1 MGHLKTTLNWRV
13 SYDLA
18 SHFQC
23 LISPLIS
30 DQSCKWEFSARVIII
45 CQHHF
50 IQSIPGAVAIP
61 NTFVLPI
68 IKPPPQWNRLKDDDE
83 ISVAKPSFFT
93 TELIFDGGVEWWWF
107 TFVWTNLSSFNLGC
121 IQPLHINCQNHVR
134 NVQVKRWKEYI
145 CTYMHIY
152 IYHIYAYIHI
162 SYIHISYIWLFIYHI
177 YVQCICIYTH

>member
-50 IQSIPGAVAIP
+50 IQSIRSAVAIP

-83 ISVAKPSFFT
+83 ISVNHQLQSLPFSPQTSFLMVASSNDDLHLF
-93 TELIFDGGVEWWWF
+93 EQIFH
-107 TFVWTNLSSFNLGC
+107 LSTWAVHSTSTYQLSKSC
-121 IQPLHINCQNHVR
+121 EECTSQKMKKYV
-134 NVQVKRWKEYI
+134 
-145 CTYMHIY
+145 CTYMHIHLGLGEKSDFK
-152 IYHIYAYIHI
+152 IKTAPLRFGQEI
-162 SYIHISYIWLFIYHI
+162 
-177 YVQCICIYTH
+177 